1 MKKCPECGNPSY
13 DGARVC
19 GNCGHKFPKQKVG
32 GPKNDNIFQQKP
44 KVKNKANDDDVMTII
59 KENRV
64 VIGIILIITLIVI
77 CGIIIAG
84 ISNNSN
90 DNLMQSGNALEYNA
104 NNFTFK
110 YPGTW
115 KTVNGSDVEHPE
127 ALFLSNENNTII
139 EFYNIT
145 SSAESLKDITQQRIN
160 NAQTNGD
167 YIELV
172 QTVILDGSNSSNIIM
187 ENTNGNYTRYVSMFY
202 NHELYVF
209 KITGNSLNA
218 VNSEEIESV
227 INSADIA

>member
-32 GPKNDNIFQQKP
+32 GPRNDDIFQQAP
-44 KVKNKANDDDVMTII
+44 KAKKKSNNDDIMTII
-59 KENRV
+59 KENKV
-64 VIGIILIITLIVI
+64 VIGIILIITIIVI

-84 ISNNSN
+84 FSNNSN
-90 DNLMQSGNALEYNA
+90 DNLIQSGNALEYNA

-115 KTVNGSDVEHPE
+115 KTVNGSDVEHPG
-127 ALFLSNENNTII
+127 ALFLSNENNSVI

-145 SSAESLKDITQQRIN
+145 SSASSLKDITQQRIN
-160 NAQTNGD
+160 NAQANGD

-172 QTVILDGSNSSNIIM
+172 QTITLDGRNSSNIIM
-187 ENTNGNYTRYVSMFY
+187 ENANGNYTRYVSMF
-202 NHELYVF
+202 NNNELYVF
-209 KITGNSLNA
+209 KITGISVNA
-218 VNSEEIESV
+218 VNSEDIESV